1 MNYWFDM
8 DGVLVQYDRDGYVG
22 QNPKYLQLGSHYF
35 RNLKPDTKAIKTL
48 QILSERNKN
57 KIFILTTIS
66 NLGSLYVEQMTDK
79 IAWLREYCPFLDI
92 QTQFIPA
99 VSSKRDIVEAI
110 RKPDGLGIG
119 LNDVLIDDW
128 NTNLNEWTASGG
140 LALKY
145 LNGINSPNNKNKQV
159 SYRGINLTD
168 YMSSEDI
175 VALLD
180 MITSTG
186 LIRKQ
191 KTT

>member
-8 DGVLVQYDRDGYVG
+8 DGVLVQYDRDGYTG

-35 RNLKPDTKAIKTL
+35 RDLKPDSKAIQVLK
-48 QILSERNKN
+48 ILSERNKN

-66 NLGSLYVEQMTDK
+66 NLGSLYMEQMTDK
-79 IAWLREYCPFLDI
+79 IAWLRKYCPFLNI

-145 LNGINSPNNKNKQV
+145 LNGINSPNENNKQV
-159 SYRGINLTD
+159 SYQGINLTED
-168 YMSSEDI
+168 MSAEDI

-180 MITSTG
+180 MITATA
-186 LIRKQ
+186 LIP
-191 KTT
+191 